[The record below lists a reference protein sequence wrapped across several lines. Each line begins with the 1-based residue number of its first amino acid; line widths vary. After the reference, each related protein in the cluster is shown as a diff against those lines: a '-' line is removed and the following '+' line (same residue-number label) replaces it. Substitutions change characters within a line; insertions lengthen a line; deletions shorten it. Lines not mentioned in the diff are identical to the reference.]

1 MIFYMRTTLVIDDE
15 LFRELKR
22 RAADEGRTL
31 SEVTQEAL
39 RRGLLR
45 TPARRRSQRER
56 LPSFAMGKPAVDLAD
71 RGQLLDALD
80 RR

>member
-1 MIFYMRTTLVIDDE
+1 MLFHMRTTLVIDDE

-39 RRGLLR
+39 RLGLAPR
-45 TPARRRSQRER
+45 QARRRPKRVK
-56 LPSFAMGKPAVDLAD
+56 LPSFHMGKPLVDLAD
-71 RGQLLDALD
+71 RNQLYDVLD
-80 RR
+80 RS